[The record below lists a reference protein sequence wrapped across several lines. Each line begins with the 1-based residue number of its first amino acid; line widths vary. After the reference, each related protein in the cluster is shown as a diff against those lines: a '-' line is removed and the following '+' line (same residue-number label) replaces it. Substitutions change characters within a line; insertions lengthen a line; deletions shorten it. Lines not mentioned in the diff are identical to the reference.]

1 MYNPMSLAGRRIL
14 VTGASSGIG
23 SGCAQVLSR
32 LGARLVLVGR
42 NEERLQALLAEME
55 GEDHLAVPFDL
66 SDIETIPVWLKD
78 LAQTGGPLNG
88 LVHSAGV
95 ELTRPLQIMKF
106 SEYRELM
113 TINLDAAVALA
124 KGFRQRGVATRPASL
139 VLIASVGGMVG
150 QAGHA
155 AYAAS
160 KGGVIALARSLALE
174 LVRDGLRVNTISP
187 GLVETKMAAKMFSEL
202 PVAQIEKIQ
211 GMHPLG
217 IGQVEDVAHAVAYL
231 LADTGRW
238 VTGSNLVVDGG
249 YTAH

>member
-1 MYNPMSLAGRRIL
+1 MYNPMSLTGRRIL

-23 SGCAQVLSR
+23 GGCAQVLSR

-42 NEERLQALLAEME
+42 NEGRLQAVLAALE
-55 GEDHLAVPFDL
+55 GEGHLAVPFDL
-66 SDIETIPVWLKD
+66 SDIENIPMWLKE
-78 LAQTGGPLNG
+78 LAHTGGPLDG

-160 KGGVIALARSLALE
+160 KGGLIALARSLALE

-187 GLVETKMAAKMFSEL
+187 GLVETEMAAKMFSEL
-202 PVAQIEKIQ
+202 PAAQIEKIQ

-217 IGQVEDVAHAVAYL
+217 IGQIEDVAHAVAYL